1 MSSTVPTELTAA
13 GIIERLESGALP
25 RDLVETVARGFLP
38 LAQADLVPVLSYLAQ
53 RPDPAIAAMAQ
64 ASLSEI
70 PSRIVHGFASDER
83 ARPDHLGLLMRASQD
98 PVILEALIRN
108 RAVADEDV
116 IELARRADAA
126 VQEIVVINH
135 ARILRAPQILDA
147 LLQNPHLSGEA
158 RRRALETREEFFE
171 KKARIEAAR
180 IVDEDE
186 AVKIKKGKGCTTC
199 NNTGY
204 KGRCGLYE
212 VMEEDDEIKDLLAKA
227 AEEDARRVA
236 QKPPDIPE
244 SELKDP
250 KRQSIFTKILLMTVS
265 EKVQLAYKG
274 GKTERMILVR
284 DHNRLICTAAMR
296 NPRMSESEVEAIASM
311 RGIDDEVLR
320 LIGTRRDWMSKYK
333 LALVL
338 VRNPKAPI
346 GVVLPI
352 INRLTLRDLKNL
364 KDDRNIPETVRTNA
378 RKLFIQK
385 SQKT

>member
-1 MSSTVPTELTAA
+1 MSSTVPTELSAA
-13 GIIERLESGALP
+13 GIIERLGAGGLP
-25 RDLVETVARGFLP
+25 RDLVETIARGFLP
-38 LAQADLVPVLSYLAQ
+38 LAQADLVPVLAYLAQ
-53 RPDPAIAAMAQ
+53 QPDAAVASMAH

-70 PSRIVHGFASDER
+70 PSRIVHGFASDEQ

-108 RAVADEDV
+108 RAVADADV
-116 IELARRADAA
+116 AELARHAEAA
-126 VQEIVVINH
+126 VQEIVVINQ

-147 LLQNPHLSGEA
+147 LLQNPRLSAEV

-180 IVDEDE
+180 VVDEDE
-186 AVKIKKGKGCTTC
+186 ADLELPNDAIA
-199 NNTGY
+199 
-204 KGRCGLYE
+204 
-212 VMEEDDEIKDLLAKA
+212 DLLAKA
-227 AEEDARRVA
+227 AEEDAKGSV
-236 QKPPDIPE
+236 QPPPEIPAA
-244 SELKDP
+244 ELKDD
-250 KRQSIFTKILLMTVS
+250 KKQSIFTKILFMTVS

-284 DHNRLICTAAMR
+284 DHNRLICVAAVR
-296 NPRMSESEVEAIASM
+296 NPRISESEVESIAGM
-311 RGIDDEVLR
+311 RNIEDEVLR
-320 LIGTRRDWMSKYK
+320 LIGQRRDWMSKYN

-364 KDDRNIPETVRTNA
+364 KDDRNVPEIVRVTA
-378 RKLFIQK
+378 RKLFIQR
-385 SQKT
+385 SQKS

>member
-1 MSSTVPTELTAA
+1 M
-13 GIIERLESGALP
+13 
-25 RDLVETVARGFLP
+25 
-38 LAQADLVPVLSYLAQ
+38 
-53 RPDPAIAAMAQ
+53 
-64 ASLSEI
+64 
-70 PSRIVHGFASDER
+70 
-83 ARPDHLGLLMRASQD
+83 
-98 PVILEALIRN
+98 
-108 RAVADEDV
+108 
-116 IELARRADAA
+116 
-126 VQEIVVINH
+126 QEIVVINH

-186 AVKIKKGKGCTTC
+186 AD
-199 NNTGY
+199 
-204 KGRCGLYE
+204 LE
-212 VMEEDDEIKDLLAKA
+212 LPDDEIKDLLAKA